1 MEGVQIEDRNT
12 GRKGVDGK
20 EKDTTKSSLRKKDV
34 NLSAT
39 LDSVRI
45 VWQQIS
51 AGSLQGSRKEPGL
64 RK

>member
-1 MEGVQIEDRNT
+1 MEGGQIEDRNT
-12 GRKGVDGK
+12 EQKGVDGK
-20 EKDTTKSSLRKKDV
+20 ERHNKEQSEKKDV
-34 NLSAT
+34 NLRAT

-51 AGSLQGSRKEPGL
+51 AGSLQSSRKESGL